1 MPFPQ
6 EQVAWLLAHREKNSR
21 YVFLPQ
27 LLVALALLGFAYF
40 TGKAN
45 AHLLLKGAHAE
56 GRIVGFQK
64 RLFRTSNGLI
74 STGTRG
80 RNVYLPIVEFEAG
93 GALVRFEEQ
102 KLIPTGEGV
111 GWTVPVLYDP
121 ANPSVAM
128 IDRANWNWFPWG
140 PALAIAV
147 LLLFSSIKGLFLFL
161 FGEKPLTSS
170 VPPANS
176 VFP

>member
-6 EQVAWLLAHREKNSR
+6 DQVAWLLANREKNSR

-27 LLVALALLGFAYF
+27 LLAALALLAFAYF
-40 TGKAN
+40 TGKAD
-45 AHLLLKGAHAE
+45 AHLLLKGARAE

-64 RLFRTSNGLI
+64 RLFRT
-74 STGTRG
+74 TGTRG

-102 KLIPTGEGV
+102 KLIRTGEGV

-140 PALAIAV
+140 PALAIAA
-147 LLLFSSIKGLFLFL
+147 LLLLSAVKGLFLFL
-161 FGEKPLTSS
+161 FQREREPEPTPGIQTGST
-170 VPPANS
+170 
-176 VFP
+176 